1 MKYVVPAAPGR
12 VLGRSS
18 SNIEVSVKTVL
29 KLPLGLLAP
38 SQAVHLGKARVKINI
53 LDPRFALQD
62 LNSLFFNKLNVFDSI
77 DTKEKEGVPIPITK
91 LSS

>member
-1 MKYVVPAAPGR
+1 MYLPAAPGR

-18 SNIEVSVKTVL
+18 SNIEVSIKTIL

-53 LDPRFALQD
+53 LNPRFALED
-62 LNSLFFNKLNVFDSI
+62 LKIHFLIKLIFSLC
-77 DTKEKEGVPIPITK
+77 
-91 LSS
+91 